1 MTDIPRKYILDENN
15 KRVAVQLDLATFEKI
30 EETLENF
37 ALVQLMKQSQSEETL
52 SVAEATQYY
61 SKLDKTE

>member
-37 ALVQLMKQSQSEETL
+37 ALVQLMKQSQNEETL

-61 SKLDKTE
+61 RKLDKTE